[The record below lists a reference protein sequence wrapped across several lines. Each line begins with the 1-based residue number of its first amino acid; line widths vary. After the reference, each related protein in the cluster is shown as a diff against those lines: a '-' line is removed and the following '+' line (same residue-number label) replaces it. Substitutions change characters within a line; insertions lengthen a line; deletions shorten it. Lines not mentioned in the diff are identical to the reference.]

1 MKFIQLDI
9 NNKIASITLDRP
21 EKHNAL
27 NPELITELIS
37 AFETVKADNA
47 TRIVILKSSGENFSA
62 GADLAYLQQLQ
73 QNTYEDNLADSNRL
87 KLLFDTIYTFEKPV
101 IAQVQGKAIAGGC
114 GLVSA
119 CDFVFAVPDA
129 ILGYTEVKI
138 GFVPALVA
146 SLLVKKVGESRCRQ
160 LLLSGEL
167 IDANTA
173 FQYGLVNYIKD
184 KAIINEAVYAFA
196 EKLAEST
203 SSESIKATKGLLSK
217 LQGRSFDEGMTY
229 AAEINAKAR
238 LTDDFKK
245 GLSAFLNKTT
255 PKW

>member
-1 MKFIQLDI
+1 MKYIQLEI
-9 NNKIASITLDRP
+9 QQKVASITLNRP

-27 NPELITELIS
+27 NPELIAELTS
-37 AFETVKADNA
+37 AFEAVKADKQ
-47 TRIVILKSSGENFSA
+47 TRVVILKSSGENFSA

-73 QNTYEDNLADSNRL
+73 QNTFEDNLADSNRV
-87 KLLFDTIYTFEKPV
+87 KLLFNTIYVFGKPV

-119 CDFVFAVPDA
+119 CDFVFAVPEA
-129 ILGYTEVKI
+129 VFGYTEVKI

-146 SLLVKKVGESRCRQ
+146 SLLIKKVGESRCRQ

-173 FQYGLVNYIKD
+173 FQYGLVNYIED
-184 KAIINEAVYAFA
+184 KTDINEAVSAFA
-196 EKLAEST
+196 ERLADST
-203 SSESIKATKGLLSK
+203 SSESVKATKDLLSK
-217 LQGRSFDEGMTY
+217 LQGQSFDEGMNY
-229 AAEINAKAR
+229 AAEINANAR

-255 PKW
+255 AKW